1 MQVYIMTDQIYYKN
15 KLNGHLVG
23 PNTTNTHGKSSV
35 VVAKEKI
42 LVVVPIKILF
52 LNIKPHH
59 FAS

>member
-1 MQVYIMTDQIYYKN
+1 MTDQIYYKN